1 MDALKGADNTI
12 LSNKPKIAVCIYHL
26 PSDLWSIILY
36 LSERYP
42 FYTFSARTHQ
52 YDGLDFVLYAIPTK

>member
-1 MDALKGADNTI
+1 L
-12 LSNKPKIAVCIYHL
+12 LYRPKIAVCIYHL

-42 FYTFSARTHQ
+42 FYNFSARTHQ